1 MEKTVYESNVPRVY
15 TLYRVSTIGQVE
27 KDDIPM
33 QKQVCRDF
41 AKKQGWVVI
50 KEFSEKGISGYKVSA
65 KDRDAIQEIQH
76 DAALGKFDILLVF
89 MFDLI
94 IILLSTLND
103 EPKGSNNYKIAKYMI
118 ENMRD
123 LEEYSLTDL
132 AQACYVSNS
141 SISRFCRDIG
151 LKDFNALKN
160 QIAKFSVESARLKRK
175 FDYEKYESS
184 SMFQS
189 YVKNVISN
197 LNYFLE
203 NDIEKQINTLVQEI
217 SSYQKI
223 AAFGYMQSESVACNL
238 QFDLQTS
245 GKLIFSC
252 FNIKDQADY
261 ITDADE
267 NNLII
272 IFSESGTYFDRIFP
286 RAKPFKSNKKKP
298 KICMITSDQSIEY
311 PFIDF
316 YIRYNSKGGYA
327 SHPYPLQLIS
337 DLICIKY
344 SETL

>member
-1 MEKTVYESNVPRVY
+1 
-15 TLYRVSTIGQVE
+15 
-27 KDDIPM
+27 
-33 QKQVCRDF
+33 
-41 AKKQGWVVI
+41 
-50 KEFSEKGISGYKVSA
+50 
-65 KDRDAIQEIQH
+65 
-76 DAALGKFDILLVF
+76 
-89 MFDLI
+89 MFNLI

-160 QIAKFSVESARLKRK
+160 QIAKFSVEAARLKRK

-261 ITDADE
+261 ITALMKITLLLFFQNQE
-267 NNLII
+267 PILIV
-272 IFSESGTYFDRIFP
+272 FFQEPSHSKVTKR
-286 RAKPFKSNKKKP
+286 N
-298 KICMITSDQSIEY
+298 Q
-311 PFIDF
+311 
-316 YIRYNSKGGYA
+316 RYV
-327 SHPYPLQLIS
+327 
-337 DLICIKY
+337 
-344 SETL
+344 

>member
-1 MEKTVYESNVPRVY
+1 
-15 TLYRVSTIGQVE
+15 
-27 KDDIPM
+27 
-33 QKQVCRDF
+33 
-41 AKKQGWVVI
+41 
-50 KEFSEKGISGYKVSA
+50 
-65 KDRDAIQEIQH
+65 
-76 DAALGKFDILLVF
+76 
-89 MFDLI
+89 MFNLI

-223 AAFGYMQSESVACNL
+223 AAFGYMQSEKVLPAIYSSICKQVVNL
-238 QFDLQTS
+238 SFLV
-245 GKLIFSC
+245 LISK
-252 FNIKDQADY
+252 IRLTILLTLMK
-261 ITDADE
+261 
-267 NNLII
+267 II
-272 IFSESGTYFDRIFP
+272 LLLFFQNQEPIFDRIFP

>member
-1 MEKTVYESNVPRVY
+1 
-15 TLYRVSTIGQVE
+15 
-27 KDDIPM
+27 
-33 QKQVCRDF
+33 
-41 AKKQGWVVI
+41 
-50 KEFSEKGISGYKVSA
+50 
-65 KDRDAIQEIQH
+65 
-76 DAALGKFDILLVF
+76 
-89 MFDLI
+89 MFNLI

-160 QIAKFSVESARLKRK
+160 QIAKFSVE
-175 FDYEKYESS
+175 
-184 SMFQS
+184 
-189 YVKNVISN
+189 SN

-286 RAKPFKSNKKKP
+286 RAKPFKSNKRN
-298 KICMITSDQSIEY
+298 Q
-311 PFIDF
+311 
-316 YIRYNSKGGYA
+316 RYA
-327 SHPYPLQLIS
+327 
-337 DLICIKY
+337 
-344 SETL
+344 

>member
-1 MEKTVYESNVPRVY
+1 
-15 TLYRVSTIGQVE
+15 
-27 KDDIPM
+27 
-33 QKQVCRDF
+33 
-41 AKKQGWVVI
+41 
-50 KEFSEKGISGYKVSA
+50 
-65 KDRDAIQEIQH
+65 
-76 DAALGKFDILLVF
+76 
-89 MFDLI
+89 MFNLI

-197 LNYFLE
+197 
-203 NDIEKQINTLVQEI
+203 
-217 SSYQKI
+217 SYQKI

-286 RAKPFKSNKKKP
+286 RAKPFKSN
-298 KICMITSDQSIEY
+298 
-311 PFIDF
+311 
-316 YIRYNSKGGYA
+316 
-327 SHPYPLQLIS
+327 
-337 DLICIKY
+337 
-344 SETL
+344 

>member
-1 MEKTVYESNVPRVY
+1 
-15 TLYRVSTIGQVE
+15 
-27 KDDIPM
+27 
-33 QKQVCRDF
+33 
-41 AKKQGWVVI
+41 
-50 KEFSEKGISGYKVSA
+50 
-65 KDRDAIQEIQH
+65 
-76 DAALGKFDILLVF
+76 
-89 MFDLI
+89 MFNLI

-238 QFDLQTS
+238 QFDLQISKIRQTILLTLM
-245 GKLIFSC
+245 KIILLLFFQNQEPILIVFFQEPSHSKVTKR
-252 FNIKDQADY
+252 NQ
-261 ITDADE
+261 
-267 NNLII
+267 
-272 IFSESGTYFDRIFP
+272 
-286 RAKPFKSNKKKP
+286 
-298 KICMITSDQSIEY
+298 
-311 PFIDF
+311 
-316 YIRYNSKGGYA
+316 RYA
-327 SHPYPLQLIS
+327 
-337 DLICIKY
+337 
-344 SETL
+344 

>member
-1 MEKTVYESNVPRVY
+1 
-15 TLYRVSTIGQVE
+15 
-27 KDDIPM
+27 
-33 QKQVCRDF
+33 
-41 AKKQGWVVI
+41 
-50 KEFSEKGISGYKVSA
+50 
-65 KDRDAIQEIQH
+65 
-76 DAALGKFDILLVF
+76 
-89 MFDLI
+89 MFNLI

-272 IFSESGTYFDRIFP
+272 IFQNQEPILIVFFQEPSHSKVTKR
-286 RAKPFKSNKKKP
+286 N
-298 KICMITSDQSIEY
+298 Q
-311 PFIDF
+311 
-316 YIRYNSKGGYA
+316 RYV
-327 SHPYPLQLIS
+327 
-337 DLICIKY
+337 
-344 SETL
+344 

>member
-1 MEKTVYESNVPRVY
+1 
-15 TLYRVSTIGQVE
+15 
-27 KDDIPM
+27 
-33 QKQVCRDF
+33 
-41 AKKQGWVVI
+41 
-50 KEFSEKGISGYKVSA
+50 
-65 KDRDAIQEIQH
+65 
-76 DAALGKFDILLVF
+76 
-89 MFDLI
+89 MFNLI

-123 LEEYSLTDL
+123 LEECSLTDL

-252 FNIKDQADY
+252 FNIKGNQNR
-261 ITDADE
+261 T
-267 NNLII
+267 
-272 IFSESGTYFDRIFP
+272 
-286 RAKPFKSNKKKP
+286 
-298 KICMITSDQSIEY
+298 
-311 PFIDF
+311 
-316 YIRYNSKGGYA
+316 NSV
-327 SHPYPLQLIS
+327 P
-337 DLICIKY
+337 
-344 SETL
+344 

>member
-1 MEKTVYESNVPRVY
+1 
-15 TLYRVSTIGQVE
+15 
-27 KDDIPM
+27 
-33 QKQVCRDF
+33 
-41 AKKQGWVVI
+41 
-50 KEFSEKGISGYKVSA
+50 
-65 KDRDAIQEIQH
+65 
-76 DAALGKFDILLVF
+76 
-89 MFDLI
+89 MFNLI

-160 QIAKFSVESARLKRK
+160 QIAKFSVESARLK
-175 FDYEKYESS
+175 ESLTMKNMNLINVS
-184 SMFQS
+184 IIC
-189 YVKNVISN
+189 KNVISN

-311 PFIDF
+311 PFVDF

-337 DLICIKY
+337 DLICIRY

>member
-1 MEKTVYESNVPRVY
+1 
-15 TLYRVSTIGQVE
+15 
-27 KDDIPM
+27 
-33 QKQVCRDF
+33 
-41 AKKQGWVVI
+41 
-50 KEFSEKGISGYKVSA
+50 
-65 KDRDAIQEIQH
+65 
-76 DAALGKFDILLVF
+76 
-89 MFDLI
+89 MFNLI

-123 LEEYSLTDL
+123 LEECSLTNL

-160 QIAKFSVESARLKRK
+160 QIAKFSVEAARLKRK

-184 SMFQS
+184 SMVQS

-272 IFSESGTYFDRIFP
+272 IFSESGTILIVFFQEPSHSKVTKR
-286 RAKPFKSNKKKP
+286 N
-298 KICMITSDQSIEY
+298 Q
-311 PFIDF
+311 
-316 YIRYNSKGGYA
+316 RYA
-327 SHPYPLQLIS
+327 
-337 DLICIKY
+337 
-344 SETL
+344 

>member
-1 MEKTVYESNVPRVY
+1 M
-15 TLYRVSTIGQVE
+15 
-27 KDDIPM
+27 
-33 QKQVCRDF
+33 
-41 AKKQGWVVI
+41 
-50 KEFSEKGISGYKVSA
+50 
-65 KDRDAIQEIQH
+65 
-76 DAALGKFDILLVF
+76 IL
-89 MFDLI
+89 
-94 IILLSTLND
+94 
-103 EPKGSNNYKIAKYMI
+103 
-118 ENMRD
+118 
-123 LEEYSLTDL
+123 
-132 AQACYVSNS
+132 
-141 SISRFCRDIG
+141 
-151 LKDFNALKN
+151 DFNALKN

-223 AAFGYMQSESVACNL
+223 AAFGYMQSES
-238 QFDLQTS
+238 
-245 GKLIFSC
+245 
-252 FNIKDQADY
+252 
-261 ITDADE
+261 
-267 NNLII
+267 
-272 IFSESGTYFDRIFP
+272 GTYFDRIFP

>member
-1 MEKTVYESNVPRVY
+1 
-15 TLYRVSTIGQVE
+15 
-27 KDDIPM
+27 
-33 QKQVCRDF
+33 
-41 AKKQGWVVI
+41 
-50 KEFSEKGISGYKVSA
+50 
-65 KDRDAIQEIQH
+65 
-76 DAALGKFDILLVF
+76 
-89 MFDLI
+89 MFNLI

-103 EPKGSNNYKIAKYMI
+103 EAKGSNNYKIAKFMI

-123 LEEYSLTDL
+123 LEDYSLTDL

-151 LKDFNALKN
+151 LKNFSELKN
-160 QIAKFSVESARLKRK
+160 QIAKFSVESANLKRK
-175 FDYEKYESS
+175 FDYEESDS
-184 SMFQS
+184 SMFNS

-203 NDIEKQINTLVQEI
+203 NNIEKQIDTLVQEI
-217 SSYQKI
+217 RSYQKV
-223 AAFGYMQSESVACNL
+223 AAFGYMQSESIACNL

-252 FNIKDQADY
+252 FNTKDQADY
-261 ITDADE
+261 IADADE

-272 IFSESGTYFDRIFP
+272 IFSKSGTYFDRIFP
-286 RAKPFKSNKKKP
+286 RAKPFKSNKRKP

-344 SETL
+344 SQLLLNK

>member
-1 MEKTVYESNVPRVY
+1 
-15 TLYRVSTIGQVE
+15 
-27 KDDIPM
+27 
-33 QKQVCRDF
+33 
-41 AKKQGWVVI
+41 
-50 KEFSEKGISGYKVSA
+50 
-65 KDRDAIQEIQH
+65 
-76 DAALGKFDILLVF
+76 
-89 MFDLI
+89 MFNLI

-272 IFSESGTYFDRIFP
+272 IFQNQEPILIVFFQEPSHSKVTKR
-286 RAKPFKSNKKKP
+286 N
-298 KICMITSDQSIEY
+298 Q
-311 PFIDF
+311 
-316 YIRYNSKGGYA
+316 RYA
-327 SHPYPLQLIS
+327 
-337 DLICIKY
+337 
-344 SETL
+344 

>member
-1 MEKTVYESNVPRVY
+1 
-15 TLYRVSTIGQVE
+15 
-27 KDDIPM
+27 
-33 QKQVCRDF
+33 
-41 AKKQGWVVI
+41 
-50 KEFSEKGISGYKVSA
+50 
-65 KDRDAIQEIQH
+65 
-76 DAALGKFDILLVF
+76 
-89 MFDLI
+89 MFNLI

-223 AAFGYMQSESVACNL
+223 LAICNL
-238 QFDLQTS
+238 KVLPAIYSSICKQVV
-245 GKLIFSC
+245 
-252 FNIKDQADY
+252 
-261 ITDADE
+261 
-267 NNLII
+267 NLS
-272 IFSESGTYFDRIFP
+272 F
-286 RAKPFKSNKKKP
+286 
-298 KICMITSDQSIEY
+298 
-311 PFIDF
+311 
-316 YIRYNSKGGYA
+316 
-327 SHPYPLQLIS
+327 LVLIS
-337 DLICIKY
+337 KIRQTILLTLMKIILLLFFQNQEPILIVFSQEPSHSKVTKRNQRY
-344 SETL
+344 A

>member
-1 MEKTVYESNVPRVY
+1 
-15 TLYRVSTIGQVE
+15 
-27 KDDIPM
+27 
-33 QKQVCRDF
+33 
-41 AKKQGWVVI
+41 
-50 KEFSEKGISGYKVSA
+50 
-65 KDRDAIQEIQH
+65 
-76 DAALGKFDILLVF
+76 
-89 MFDLI
+89 MFNLI

-197 LNYFLE
+197 LNCFLE

-272 IFSESGTYFDRIFP
+272 IFQNQEPILIVFFQEPSHSKVTKR
-286 RAKPFKSNKKKP
+286 N
-298 KICMITSDQSIEY
+298 Q
-311 PFIDF
+311 
-316 YIRYNSKGGYA
+316 RYA
-327 SHPYPLQLIS
+327 
-337 DLICIKY
+337 
-344 SETL
+344 